1 MKKML
6 LLVVTL
12 CSVATLSAQV
22 KGDKYFGGSLGV
34 SATSVIMSGES
45 SATVGFSI
53 APQFSYFVADNFKIG
68 VEAVYGIDNA
78 NAIHTIQLL
87 PNIAYYVRLCDG
99 FYYAPELSVGLVMD
113 VFDGYVMPGFGAGLS
128 LGNFEFRPTK
138 KFGMSVSLLS
148 FSYVLLT
155 YRDSYYSAS
164 ASGYDFKL
172 GVSPSVGLK
181 YYF

>member
-1 MKKML
+1 MKKLL

-45 SATVGFSI
+45 AAAVGFSV
-53 APQFSYFVADNFKIG
+53 APEFGFFVANNFKIG
-68 VEAVYGIDNA
+68 VEAAYGIDNA

-87 PNIAYYVRLCDG
+87 PSIAYYVRLCDG
-99 FYYAPELSVGLVMD
+99 FYYVPELGAGFVMGISE
-113 VFDGYVMPGFGAGLS
+113 GYAIPGFGVGLS
-128 LGNFEFRPTK
+128 LGTFEFRPTK

-148 FSYVLLT
+148 LSYVMLT
-155 YRDSYYSAS
+155 LDDGYYRSSVNSFDVR
-164 ASGYDFKL
+164 L
-172 GVSPSVGLK
+172 GSSPSVGLK

>member
-1 MKKML
+1 MKKLL

-45 SATVGFSI
+45 SATVGLSI
-53 APQFSYFVADNFKIG
+53 EPEFSYFVANNFKIG
-68 VEAVYGIDNA
+68 VEAAYGIDNA

-99 FYYAPELSVGLVMD
+99 FYYVPELGAGFVMGISE
-113 VFDGYVMPGFGAGLS
+113 GYAIPGFGVGLS
-128 LGNFEFRPTK
+128 LGTFEFRPTK

-148 FSYVLLT
+148 LSYVMLT
-155 YRDSYYSAS
+155 LDDGYYRSSANS
-164 ASGYDFKL
+164 FDVRL
-172 GVSPSVGLK
+172 GSSPSVGLK